1 MCIICYKPAGKP
13 EISSR
18 ILADCESANTHGCG
32 FMFPY
37 KGQVYINKGFINVG
51 AMLRCKRN
59 LFKKFKLDAVNTPIV
74 YHFRIATHGGI
85 SSQNCHPFPL
95 SADTKDL
102 QALSIKA
109 DVGVAHNGVLPLID
123 KTEKDISDTQQLVKY
138 GLSHMAFRDI
148 RAAKSLIKLALR
160 DDRMIV
166 MSGKREIE
174 TFGFWYEEGGSYF
187 SNLSF
192 RRAEAK
198 RARKKGEAA
207 KQTSLITYPSN
218 YDRWPAVTQA
228 TKQNFHG
235 AAGYGDFYEPCDL
248 CNKVQPYTALS
259 TVMKDHLLLSL
270 CDECTNM
277 VLQSDDTAELRFA
290 SRSFRNKFPSVV
302 SANEKKSF
310 DAYSS
315 YSKYM
320 YSW

>member
-1 MCIICYKPAGKP
+1 MCIICYKPAGKVD
-13 EISSR
+13 ISPR
-18 ILADCESANTHGCG
+18 ILADCESVNTHGCG
-32 FMFPY
+32 FMFPH
-37 KGQVYINKGFINVG
+37 KGQVHINKGFISVG

-59 LFKKFKLDAVNTPIV
+59 LFKKFKLDVVNTPVV

-85 SSQNCHPFPL
+85 CPANCHPFPL

-123 KTEKDISDTQQLVKY
+123 KSEKDISDTQQLVKY
-138 GLSHMAFRDI
+138 GLSHMTFKDI

-160 DDRMIV
+160 EDRMIV
-166 MSGKREIE
+166 MSGRREIE
-174 TFGFWYEEGGSYF
+174 TFGFWYEDEGSYF

-192 RRAEAK
+192 RRAESK
-198 RARKKGEAA
+198 RAKKKEEKS
-207 KQTSLITYPSN
+207 KQTNLIPYARPQ
-218 YDRWPAVTQA
+218 WPAVTQA
-228 TKQNFHG
+228 TKQNAHG

-248 CNKVQPYTALS
+248 CNKVQSYTALS
-259 TVMKDHLLLSL
+259 TVMKDSLLLSL

-290 SRSFRNKFPSVV
+290 SSSFRSKFPSLT
-302 SANEKKSF
+302 AAQERKSV
-310 DAYSS
+310 DVYS
-315 YSKYM
+315 YYGRHM